1 MMERE
6 NSNRTRKVTL
16 RLRPEEYLKLEQKF
30 QATTCRKLSDF
41 IRRQLFDKPIVS
53 TYKNESVDNFMEET
67 ILLRNELTAIGKNI
81 NQIAKKLN
89 SVSEMSD
96 FKQAIFLFNSEKE
109 ILFSTLFNIRNQ
121 NKKIAE
127 RWLQS

>member
-1 MMERE
+1 MERE

-16 RLRPEEYLKLEQKF
+16 RLKPEEYLKLEQKF
-30 QATTCRKLSDF
+30 KATTCRKLSDF
-41 IRRQLFDKPIVS
+41 IRRQLFDKPIVT
-53 TYKNESVDNFMEET
+53 TYRNESVDSFMEET

-89 SVSEMSD
+89 SVSDISD
-96 FKQAIFLFNSEKE
+96 LKEAIFLFNLEKE
-109 ILFSTLFNIRNQ
+109 ILFSTLLNIRNR
-121 NKKIAE
+121 NNEIAE